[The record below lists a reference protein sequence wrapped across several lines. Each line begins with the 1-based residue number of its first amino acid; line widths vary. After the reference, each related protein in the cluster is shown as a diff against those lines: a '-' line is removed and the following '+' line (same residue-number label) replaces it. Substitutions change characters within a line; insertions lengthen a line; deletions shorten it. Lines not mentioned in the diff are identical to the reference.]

1 MAKAVSRVVLTPEFR
16 GSYVNTIEPT
26 EFREPGKPPSG
37 KWAYTSE
44 MIFSEDS
51 LAKFRVLRDGNLV
64 FVDIRKI
71 LEEIALEAWPELAGP
86 AQPGQQFTPLQ
97 LAFIGPL
104 SKGWPLKKG
113 DQLADKALQKAV
125 SQNKAAP
132 NVDHY
137 RGNRV
142 ISAKSNVTQKTQP
155 PALAHLV
162 KGNPKPVALNRA
174 VPSDMQVAKT
184 LMVGGNYFVAELNLK
199 ASEVGGLKYI
209 VPYLNAFTYTRE
221 GTKFGFQGGALM
233 SRFEGVVGGESSHD
247 PTAGLDAEIPF

>member
-1 MAKAVSRVVLTPEFR
+1 MVKTVSRVVLTPEFR
-16 GSYVNTIEPT
+16 GSYVNVIEPT

-44 MIFSEDS
+44 MIFTEDS
-51 LAKFRVLRDGNLV
+51 LTKFRVDRDGTLV

-104 SKGWPLKKG
+104 SKGWPLRKG
-113 DQLADKALQKAV
+113 DQVADKALRNAAAA
-125 SQNKAAP
+125 NKPPP

-142 ISAKSNVTQKTQP
+142 IAAKSNVTPKTQP
-155 PALAHLV
+155 PALAHIV
-162 KGNPKPVALNRA
+162 KGNSKPQPLNRA
-174 VPSDMQVAKT
+174 MPSDMQSAKP
-184 LMVGGNYFVAELNLK
+184 LMVGGNHFVAEINLK
-199 ASEVGGLKYI
+199 ATEVGGLKFI

-221 GTKFGFQGGALM
+221 GAKFGFQGGALM
-233 SRFEGVVGGESSHD
+233 SRFEGVAGGESSHD